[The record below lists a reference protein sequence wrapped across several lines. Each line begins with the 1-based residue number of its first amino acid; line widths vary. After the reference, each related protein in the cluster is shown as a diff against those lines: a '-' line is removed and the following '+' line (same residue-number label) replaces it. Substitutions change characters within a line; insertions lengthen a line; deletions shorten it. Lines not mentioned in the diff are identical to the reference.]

1 LQEPPIVAPVGDV
14 KYAAQ
19 LTAPHSLSGSVLP
32 GTLVHVPSLPATL
45 HARHVPVQALVQHTP
60 STHESP
66 VAHSLVEPHAAPVIP
81 RDVQTPPLL
90 QNAVGSQS
98 ASLAHMLAQT
108 GAVWS
113 AALVHVTD
121 GYVPQVSATRL
132 TQPESSDTVEPTA
145 HCLLAVQTGSTRSP
159 WQVVALVQV
168 EGRPYTAAAQSLA
181 MLQQSPPPQQKPL
194 LQ

>member
-66 VAHSLVEPHAAPVIP
+66 VAHSPVPPHAAPVIP
-81 RDVQTPPLL
+81 REVHVPVGPQK
-90 QNAVGSQS
+90 AVGSQS
-98 ASLAHMLAQT
+98 ASPAQVLGHV
-108 GAVWS
+108 GA
-113 AALVHVTD
+113 L
-121 GYVPQVSATRL
+121 
-132 TQPESSDTVEPTA
+132 
-145 HCLLAVQTGSTRSP
+145 CST
-159 WQVVALVQV
+159 ALVQLTD
-168 EGRPYTAAAQSLA
+168 G
-181 MLQQSPPPQQKPL
+181 
-194 LQ
+194 